1 MLWYPRQETTGFIT
15 VFHYVSLVSC
25 FESFVMWR
33 ANILLEW
40 AWLNTGAKTIPR
52 THQLVSDRTDNVS
65 LCFVCYLLAH
75 CPSPTSFFIFIIFW
89 PGWISFQRNC
99 ALLFRMLHNRPLSL
113 DFACALDKK
122 MNFSRSACQQ
132 ICFALSDPSATLFRS
147 YRCGIVLLSI
157 TCRYKIV

>member
-75 CPSPTSFFIFIIFW
+75 CPSPTSFLFLLYFDPVGSVSSAIAHCCSGCYTTATFTRLCVRARQEDEFFSIGLPANLFLVIRS
-89 PGWISFQRNC
+89 IS
-99 ALLFRMLHNRPLSL
+99 HS
-113 DFACALDKK
+113 
-122 MNFSRSACQQ
+122 FSQ
-132 ICFALSDPSATLFRS
+132 L
-147 YRCGIVLLSI
+147 
-157 TCRYKIV
+157 

>member
-99 ALLFRMLHNRPLSL
+99 ALLFRMLHNRHFHSTLRARSTRRWIFL
-113 DFACALDKK
+113 DRLASEFVSRYPIHQPIFFAAIDVE
-122 MNFSRSACQQ
+122 
-132 ICFALSDPSATLFRS
+132 LFC
-147 YRCGIVLLSI
+147 YR
-157 TCRYKIV
+157 